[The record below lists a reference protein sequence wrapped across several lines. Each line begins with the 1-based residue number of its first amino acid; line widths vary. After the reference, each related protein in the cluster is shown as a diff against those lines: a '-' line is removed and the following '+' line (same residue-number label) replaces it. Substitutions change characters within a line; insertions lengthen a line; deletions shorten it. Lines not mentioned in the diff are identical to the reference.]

1 MKRFFIH
8 TFLFFGLFA
17 VPVLANPN
25 PSVPLVLKTIERF
38 IASGT
43 SAGEVVKATLVSN
56 ADLIPR
62 QLSTSLNITSHKRG
76 FIEGKT
82 VFTIKYKIAQQQ
94 WNSFKIVADIERFAN
109 VLVLQK
115 DLSKDDVISLENVK
129 TELRKVNWAI
139 REKPAN
145 LVYIEGKQA
154 TRMVQK
160 GRVLFES
167 MFKTIPTVTRGQDAT
182 MIVYSKNMSI
192 TMPVTICQDAGVGD
206 EVKVKVK
213 YKTTDKYYTALV
225 KSDGTV
231 VKKL

>member
-1 MKRFFIH
+1 MKRFFKN
-8 TFLFFGLFA
+8 TFLLFILLA
-17 VPVLANPN
+17 VQASADPN

-38 IASGT
+38 VASGT

-56 ADLIPR
+56 ADLIPG

-82 VFTIKYKIAQQQ
+82 IFTIKYKTAQNQ
-94 WNSFKIVADIERFAN
+94 WNSFNVVADIERFAN
-109 VLVLQK
+109 VLVLQEN
-115 DLSKDDVISLENVK
+115 LSKDEVISLANVT
-129 TELRKVNWAI
+129 TELRQVNWAK

-167 MFKTIPTVTRGQDAT
+167 MFKSIPAVTRGQNAT

-192 TMPVTICQDAGVGD
+192 TMPVIICQDASVGD

-213 YKTTDKYYTALV
+213 YKTTDKYYTAQV
-225 KSDGTV
+225 KSADTV
-231 VKKL
+231 VKKI